1 MVRLF
6 VAVELPE
13 EIRENIRA
21 SQEHLKK
28 SRARMTLVDPP
39 LIHITLKFIG
49 EVDDPAQEKI
59 KAALEPIRFVPFEI
73 SVQGLAGNNASSPR
87 VIWATV
93 SDDGRCG
100 ELAGSIEKALAPLGI
115 LPENRPFRAHAT
127 VARVKQ
133 FEADLLPA
141 IRSQSDCE
149 FGHAL
154 VNGFSLKKSTLTP
167 SGPKYEDV
175 MVVTW

>member
-6 VAVELPE
+6 IAVELPD

-28 SRARMTLVDPP
+28 SRARLTLVDPP

-49 EVDDPAQEKI
+49 EVDEQALEKI
-59 KAALEPIRFVPFEI
+59 KAALETIRFVPFEI
-73 SVQGLAGNNASSPR
+73 SVQGLAGNNSSRPR
-87 VIWATV
+87 VVWCRVT
-93 SDDGRCG
+93 DNGRCG
-100 ELAGSIEKALAPLGI
+100 ELAGLIEKALAPLGI

-133 FEADLLPA
+133 FEPDLLPA

-149 FGHAL
+149 FGRAR

-167 SGPKYEDV
+167 SGPLYEDV

>member
-1 MVRLF
+1 MVRHF
-6 VAVELPE
+6 DAVELPG

-21 SQEHLKK
+21 THEHLKK
-28 SRARMTLVDPP
+28 SRARLTLVDPP

-49 EVDDPAQEKI
+49 EVDERALDAI
-59 KAALEPIRFVPFEI
+59 KAALEPVRFEPFEI

-87 VIWATV
+87 VIWARV
-93 SDDGRCG
+93 SDNGRCG
-100 ELAGSIEKALAPLGI
+100 ELAGIIEKALAPLGI

-133 FEADLLPA
+133 FDPDLLPV

-149 FGHAL
+149 FGRAR
-154 VNGFSLKKSTLTP
+154 VSGFSLRKSTLTP

>member
-1 MVRLF
+1 LVRLF
-6 VAVELPE
+6 VAVELPD

-28 SRARMTLVDPP
+28 IRARLTLVDPP

-49 EVDDPAQEKI
+49 EVDEPVQEKI
-59 KAALEPIRFVPFEI
+59 MAALEPIQFVPFEI
-73 SVQGLAGNNASSPR
+73 SVKGLAGNNASRPR
-87 VIWATV
+87 VIWARI
-93 SDDGRCG
+93 SDNGRCA
-100 ELAGSIEKALAPLGI
+100 ELAGLIEKALVPLGI

-133 FEADLLPA
+133 FEPDLIPA

-149 FGHAL
+149 FGSAQ

-167 SGPKYEDV
+167 SGPRYEDV